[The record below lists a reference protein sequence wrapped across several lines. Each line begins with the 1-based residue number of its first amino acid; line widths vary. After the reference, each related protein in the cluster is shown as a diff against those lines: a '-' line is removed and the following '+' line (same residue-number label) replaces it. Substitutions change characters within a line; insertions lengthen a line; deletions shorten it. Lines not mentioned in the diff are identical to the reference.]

1 MLVIVLRSLN
11 NNLLLFSV
19 FAAMETVSN
28 VFDLYAIWTLS
39 IDSKVAIRI
48 ISTGSTNLL
57 LQCVPW
63 LLSQLLL
70 ISSTCMSQYW
80 VIFVKMCNTI
90 HLASTFNPLF
100 SQSQSLLVPDFLFA
114 YKNTLYFRNC
124 EKWPRS
130 VEILINCFIALYLQS
145 LQQQVTTAISHSC
158 YTVFNN
164 FFIKDVY
171 YFHDGMLIHCF
182 QVIVENQLDW
192 LVFVYILTWLSF
204 DSVIE

>member
-39 IDSKVAIRI
+39 INSKVAIRI

-164 FFIKDVY
+164 FFYQRCLLLPWWSLFI
-171 YFHDGMLIHCF
+171 
-182 QVIVENQLDW
+182 
-192 LVFVYILTWLSF
+192 S
-204 DSVIE
+204 